1 MSPTPCAPSRR
12 LLPAIVRTFF
22 LGASLLA
29 LAAFGSMAC
38 EDRGIGRPCDVLADA
53 STIQAVYNPSALE
66 CPSRICLKP
75 DVQPGGTA
83 VGTTTTDANG
93 QQHVIVAPTG
103 PYCSATCSRD
113 SDCGGQ
119 KRDSNHNDTD
129 ARCMNGYTCGVV
141 FSVGPFC
148 CKKLCLCKDFYNLDQ
163 GGGLET
169 PVICN
174 HTPTGCLE

>member
-12 LLPAIVRTFF
+12 LRPAIVRTFF
-22 LGASLLA
+22 LGASLLV

-38 EDRGIGRPCDVLADA
+38 EDRAIGRPCDVLADA

-83 VGTTTTDANG
+83 VGDPT
-93 QQHVIVAPTG
+93 HVPPLLPTA
-103 PYCSATCSRD
+103 PYCSATCSKD
-113 SDCGGQ
+113 SDCDGQ
-119 KRDSNHNDTD
+119 KRNQSNGSD
-129 ARCMNGYTCGVV
+129 ARCMNGYTCGAV

-148 CKKLCLCKDFYNLDQ
+148 CKKLCLCKDFYNLNQ
-163 GGGLET
+163 SGGLET
-169 PVICN
+169 LPICN
-174 HTPTGCLE
+174 KTPNGCLPE

>member
-1 MSPTPCAPSRR
+1 MLLNRRAVLVVAATAVVSCSNESPSENSSD
-12 LLPAIVRTFF
+12 FSNG
-22 LGASLLA
+22 LGVGSLQ
-29 LAAFGSMAC
+29 
-38 EDRGIGRPCDVLADA
+38 IGRPCDVLADA

-83 VGTTTTDANG
+83 VGDPTQNPPLR
-93 QQHVIVAPTG
+93 PTG
-103 PYCSATCSRD
+103 PYCSAMCSQD
-113 SDCGGQ
+113 SDCDGQ
-119 KRDSNHNDTD
+119 KRNLKDVNDG
-129 ARCMNGYTCGVV
+129 RCMNGYTCGVV

-169 PVICN
+169 LPICN
-174 HTPTGCLE
+174 KTPNGCLE

>member
-1 MSPTPCAPSRR
+1 MSPTPCAPSRCLR
-12 LLPAIVRTFF
+12 PAIVRTFF

-38 EDRGIGRPCDVLADA
+38 EDRAIGRPCDVLADA
-53 STIQAVYNPSALE
+53 STSQAVYNPSALE

-75 DVQPGGTA
+75 DVQKGGQAAGNPATN
-83 VGTTTTDANG
+83 TL
-93 QQHVIVAPTG
+93 PTG

-113 SDCGGQ
+113 SDCDGQ
-119 KRDSNHNDTD
+119 KRNLKNGND

-169 PVICN
+169 PVICS
-174 HTPTGCLE
+174 HTPNGCLE